1 MAWSKIP
8 LKKKKSN
15 VPRALDSLLKCF
27 PLHPTHTPRPA
38 HHQAIPHLNFWLSQ
52 KSTGSL
58 EAGPETQ
65 QSPRLSH
72 HLYSAGNAP
81 PAKQPPESWVGGAA
95 RNVRGIWVG
104 TREASPTFPQGPG
117 PGYVRGCKT
126 VLTLPPNFQLNQKLD
141 IQGKGQECGQPG
153 AGTLLPQFVSWPTST
168 IQAIQ
173 MCLLNRNIL
182 SICLKRKSSVPDFE
196 Q

>member
-1 MAWSKIP
+1 MFSIAPHP
-8 LKKKKSN
+8 LSQAN
-15 VPRALDSLLKCF
+15 
-27 PLHPTHTPRPA
+27 T

-65 QSPRLSH
+65 QSPRLRH

-81 PAKQPPESWVGGAA
+81 SPKQPPRKLGRGGEQQPGMSEA
-95 RNVRGIWVG
+95 IWVG
-104 TREASPTFPQGPG
+104 TREASPTFPQGSSLR
-117 PGYVRGCKT
+117 YVRGRKS

-153 AGTLLPQFVSWPTST
+153 AGTLLPQFPSWLTST

-173 MCLLNRNIL
+173 VCLLNRNIL
-182 SICLKRKSSVPDFE
+182 RVCLKRKSSVPDFE